1 MELDIVRPPK
11 LLTAAAMS
19 LRDTSRE
26 TRAPVNFIFCS
37 QSPTKSYYCRRVKDW
52 NFKSEL

>member
-1 MELDIVRPPK
+1 MRPPK